1 VVRSPGIELFKRQQ
15 STDSGIALHID
26 LAIERGGA
34 EGSGVHGAGILMSN
48 AMDRFKRNSAREVL
62 QKVDFST

>member
-1 VVRSPGIELFKRQQ
+1 
-15 STDSGIALHID
+15 
-26 LAIERGGA
+26 
-34 EGSGVHGAGILMSN
+34 MSN